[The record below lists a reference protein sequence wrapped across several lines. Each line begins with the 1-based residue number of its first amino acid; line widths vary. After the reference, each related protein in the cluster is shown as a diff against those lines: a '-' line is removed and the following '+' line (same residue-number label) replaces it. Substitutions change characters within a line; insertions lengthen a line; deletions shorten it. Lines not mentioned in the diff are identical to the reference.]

1 MKNLLKIALIGTS
14 LSFSYGAQ
22 AQMSNALQGALNSCE
37 TAAGDAI
44 PRTCYTLINMAE
56 SELATATAP
65 NQKFLAHLAIVQP
78 KNRFVEY
85 FVLKGDIN
93 KACKA
98 AEAVN
103 LSVNDLMSFYRANK
117 NDPTVGIA
125 GMEATL
131 KQITDARDDMINI
144 CSGEVGRLAPLSK
157 EDMRNA
163 L

>member
-1 MKNLLKIALIGTS
+1 MNKLLKIALIGTV

-22 AQMSNALQGALNSCE
+22 AQMSSGLQSAVDNCE
-37 TAAGDAI
+37 AAVGDDM
-44 PRTCYTLINMAE
+44 PRACYTLINMAE
-56 SELATATAP
+56 SELVTATSP

-131 KQITDARDDMINI
+131 KQITDARDDMIDI
-144 CSGEVGRLAPLSK
+144 CNGEVGRLAPLTK

-163 L
+163 F